1 MVPGFSEGVTS
12 ADRSVFTEVGLRERS
27 GGSPEFVPTKIPGDL
42 RRRVPASLAPV
53 EFDSFFVALSKPR

>member
-1 MVPGFSEGVTS
+1 MTS

-53 EFDSFFVALSKPR
+53 EFGSFFVALSKPR